1 MNTHNLNLSPEHK
14 QKLNEAFSR
23 HLGEI
28 MAAQEMMDEKQI
40 FACFVQALEAGDF
53 VKQVMQ
59 GSGAQNFIY
68 QPFREATE
76 LREKYNELIM
86 AVMRNVDGET
96 RHQTALRYINE
107 AETKNM
113 LECADKINNWIDGKE

>member
-1 MNTHNLNLSPEHK
+1 MPNLNLSPPHE
-14 QKLNEAFSR
+14 QKLQEAFSR
-23 HLGEI
+23 HIGEV

-40 FACFVQALEAGDF
+40 FECFVQALKAGDF
-53 VKQVMQ
+53 VKQVLQ
-59 GSGAQNFIY
+59 GGSAQSFVY
-68 QPFREATE
+68 LPFREATE
-76 LREKYNELIM
+76 LREKYYELIY
-86 AVMRNVDGET
+86 AVMRKFPDET